1 MPSQQLTLNVKLREG
16 FRFESFFAQQGS
28 DNAETVAT
36 LKAFINS
43 KDAQQNCV
51 WGESLSG
58 KTHLLQAC
66 CAKATEVGDAVSYI
80 PLKSF
85 SRHGSEILQGL
96 NQPILI
102 LDDIDS
108 VVGDK
113 GWETALFNLINQSRD
128 KQQRLLFSMRNNPRK
143 INCLLPDL
151 ASRLI
156 WGGSYQLHTLK
167 DEEKVTVLKTRA
179 EQRGFELNDR
189 VLEYLFRRY
198 PRDLESLMDILNKL
212 DEESLRQK
220 TKITIPFIKQIFE

>member
-1 MPSQQLTLNVKLREG
+1 
-16 FRFESFFAQQGS
+16 
-28 DNAETVAT
+28 
-36 LKAFINS
+36 
-43 KDAQQNCV
+43 
-51 WGESLSG
+51 
-58 KTHLLQAC
+58 
-66 CAKATEVGDAVSYI
+66 
-80 PLKSF
+80 
-85 SRHGSEILQGL
+85 
-96 NQPILI
+96 
-102 LDDIDS
+102 
-108 VVGDK
+108 
-113 GWETALFNLINQSRD
+113 
-128 KQQRLLFSMRNNPRK
+128 
-143 INCLLPDL
+143 L